1 VEQFEFIKVT
11 EIVNQLGNLINLQRM
26 DRIHASIRRY
36 LEGAQSKVGTRLD
49 SNFKKVLK
57 EAYDL
62 LDGVRVE
69 IESIQENILKLL
81 KPVKKSHSGSKA
93 AGKKNKSSS
102 KKIVKQLVSRSARKT
117 TRTSSARTR

>member
-1 VEQFEFIKVT
+1 MEQFEFIKVT

-26 DRIHASIRRY
+26 DRIHTSIRRY
-36 LEGAQSKVGTRLD
+36 LEGAQNKVGTRLD

-81 KPVKKSHSGSKA
+81 KPVKAKKRSRPIPKVSKSKTVKKLVARPRPKA
-93 AGKKNKSSS
+93 K
-102 KKIVKQLVSRSARKT
+102 R
-117 TRTSSARTR
+117 SSASPARS

>member
-1 VEQFEFIKVT
+1 
-11 EIVNQLGNLINLQRM
+11 
-26 DRIHASIRRY
+26 
-36 LEGAQSKVGTRLD
+36 LD

-81 KPVKKSHSGSKA
+81 KPVKKSRPAPKP
-93 AGKKNKSSS
+93 AGNKVKSSS
-102 KKIVKQLVSRSARKT
+102 KRLVKQLVSRPAPKAKRATSAKT
-117 TRTSSARTR
+117 R

>member
-1 VEQFEFIKVT
+1 MEQFEFIKVT

-26 DRIHASIRRY
+26 DRIHTSIRRY
-36 LEGAQSKVGTRLD
+36 LEGAQTKVGTRLD

-81 KPVKKSHSGSKA
+81 KPVKKSRPASKL
-93 AGKKNKSSS
+93 AGDKAKSSS
-102 KKIVKQLVSRSARKT
+102 KKMVKQLVSRPAQRAK
-117 TRTSSARTR
+117 RVSSAQAR

>member
-1 VEQFEFIKVT
+1 MT

-36 LEGAQSKVGTRLD
+36 LEGAQTKVGTRLD

-62 LDGVRVE
+62 LDGVRIE
-69 IESIQENILKLL
+69 IETIQANILKLL
-81 KPVKKSHSGSKA
+81 TPVKKSRAVTRAGSKKTKA
-93 AGKKNKSSS
+93 PS
-102 KKIVKQLVSRSARKT
+102 KKIVKALVARPGLKT
-117 TRTSSARTR
+117 KRTAAARTR